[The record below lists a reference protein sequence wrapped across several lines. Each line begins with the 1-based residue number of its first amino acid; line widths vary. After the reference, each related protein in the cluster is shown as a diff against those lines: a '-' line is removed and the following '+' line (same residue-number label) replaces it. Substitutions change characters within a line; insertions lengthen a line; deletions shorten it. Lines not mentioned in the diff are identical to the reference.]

1 MHVKMAHK
9 ILPPAQES
17 ACGGAAGVLGYARM
31 NTCFTHRSAKG
42 FTLIEL
48 LVVIAILATIAGIAF
63 PVYMSVQENAK
74 KTAAKKGCTDLVEAC
89 TRYSQDYNGMMPY
102 DTRATQ
108 PDEQDQIY
116 LTTEGDKDARLIAVL
131 TNREGDD
138 ADRIN
143 TTHDTYLRA
152 DEQAAKLNGLYV
164 KDDDI
169 GYYDAWGKP
178 YYVTINET
186 DEGAFDP
193 FDGKNRVRGK
203 KCLVYST
210 GPNMEGVAA
219 PHNTQPKAKKSSKKG
234 GKKGGKKNKKNA
246 VDEEYL
252 EQIEDNIYSW
262 KSVK

>member
-1 MHVKMAHK
+1 MANK
-9 ILPPAQES
+9 IHGTAEET
-17 ACGGAAGVLGYARM
+17 ACAGAAGVLGYARM
-31 NTCFTHRSAKG
+31 KTRFIPRSAKG

-108 PDEQDQIY
+108 PDNNDQIY
-116 LTTEGDKDARLIAVL
+116 LVTENDKDARMIAIL

-143 TTHDTYLRA
+143 TTRDTYLRA
-152 DEQAAKLNGLYV
+152 DEQPSKLNGLYA
-164 KDDDI
+164 KDDEI

-193 FDGKNRVRGK
+193 FDEKTRVRGK
-203 KCLVYST
+203 KCLVYSL
-210 GPNMEGVAA
+210 GPNMEGIA
-219 PHNTQPKAKKSSKKG
+219 PAHNTQPKAKKSSKKG
-234 GKKGGKKNKKNA
+234 GKKGGKKNKKNT

-262 KSVK
+262 KSAK

>member
-1 MHVKMAHK
+1 MANK
-9 ILPPAQES
+9 IHGAAKET
-17 ACGGAAGVLGYARM
+17 ACAGAAGVLGYARM
-31 NTCFTHRSAKG
+31 KTRFIPRSAKG

-116 LTTEGDKDARLIAVL
+116 LTTEGDKDARMIAIL

-143 TTHDTYLRA
+143 TTRDTYLRA
-152 DEQAAKLNGLYV
+152 DEQPTKLNGLYV
-164 KDDDI
+164 KDEEI
-169 GYYDAWGKP
+169 GYYDAWGQP

-193 FDGKNRVRGK
+193 FDEKNRVRGK

-210 GPNMEGVAA
+210 GSNMEGVAA
-219 PHNTQPKAKKSSKKG
+219 PHSSQPKAKKGAKKG
-234 GKKGGKKNKKNA
+234 GKKSSKKNKKNA
-246 VDEEYL
+246 ADEEYL